1 MAQGEA
7 PIQWGSQTSVLGTN
21 AVLCVQYAIQ
31 VTFKVFLDIIT
42 ALTVAAPLSPGLSH
56 NGPRTP
62 INPPHMS
69 SHKLRDDVLLDLP
82 VRVLLQ
88 VYPQPR
94 LLVLCHRSR
103 CGMRPGR
110 DEDDL
115 ELAPVEVVPDHDL
128 VAVPRECLPRL
139 RDEQVLVRLELRGR
153 IPSDNRTKAE
163 GRGKG
168 QKRR

>member
-1 MAQGEA
+1 M
-7 PIQWGSQTSVLGTN
+7 
-21 AVLCVQYAIQ
+21 
-31 VTFKVFLDIIT
+31 
-42 ALTVAAPLSPGLSH
+42 SPH
-56 NGPRTP
+56 E
-62 INPPHMS
+62 
-69 SHKLRDDVLLDLP
+69 LRDDVLLDLP
-82 VRVLLQ
+82 VRVLFE

-94 LLVLCHRSR
+94 LLVLRRRSR
-103 CGMRPGR
+103 GRRYGMGPGR

>member
-1 MAQGEA
+1 MLAGPHPVSPHQ
-7 PIQWGSQTSVLGTN
+7 L
-21 AVLCVQYAIQ
+21 
-31 VTFKVFLDIIT
+31 LDD
-42 ALTVAAPLSPGLSH
+42 L
-56 NGPRTP
+56 
-62 INPPHMS
+62 
-69 SHKLRDDVLLDLP
+69 LLDLL
-82 VRVLLQ
+82 RRLLLQ
-88 VYPQPR
+88 VDAHPR
-94 LLVLCHRSR
+94 LGEARGLLR
-103 CGMRPGR
+103 GR
-110 DEDDL
+110 AVRGGDEDDL